1 MEDLSPLRENGV
13 NIGQVGLP
21 FPDSTL
27 VEAAADTEYGYIEG
41 VTAIRNLYADQPFDA
56 EDIISLS
63 DAPPLDLDREKAE
76 RLLRYF
82 MDVLRSKENSFRG
95 DREPQVMAKMLL
107 DILEYVSTHKFLG
120 LDQTQWPISP
130 FFMRAIRKMVNTV
143 SSFKGCA
150 FLKRSEAWRGVRWY
164 LNVLA
169 KMVKE
174 EWRINKAI
182 RRECQWALKNI
193 NIANS
198 EGYGV

>member
-21 FPDSTL
+21 WSDSTL

-41 VTAIRNLYADQPFDA
+41 VTAIRDLYADQPFDA

-76 RLLRYF
+76 SLLRYF

-95 DREPQVMAKMLL
+95 DHEPQVMAKMLL
-107 DILEYVSTHKFLG
+107 DILEYVVTHKFLG
-120 LDQTQWPISP
+120 LDETQWPLSP
-130 FFMRAIRKMVNTV
+130 FFMRTISKIVRTV
-143 SSFKGCA
+143 SIFKGCD
-150 FLKRSEAWRGVRWY
+150 FLTKSEAWKGTKWY

-169 KMVKE
+169 KLVKE
-174 EWRINKAI
+174 GWKVDKAI
-182 RRECQWALKNI
+182 RRECKWALKNI

-198 EGYGV
+198 EGYGI

>member
-1 MEDLSPLRENGV
+1 
-13 NIGQVGLP
+13 
-21 FPDSTL
+21 
-27 VEAAADTEYGYIEG
+27 
-41 VTAIRNLYADQPFDA
+41 
-56 EDIISLS
+56 
-63 DAPPLDLDREKAE
+63 
-76 RLLRYF
+76 

-95 DREPQVMAKMLL
+95 DHEPQVMAKMLL

-130 FFMRAIRKMVNTV
+130 FFMRAIRKMVYTV

-164 LNVLA
+164 LNVIGKL
-169 KMVKE
+169 VKE